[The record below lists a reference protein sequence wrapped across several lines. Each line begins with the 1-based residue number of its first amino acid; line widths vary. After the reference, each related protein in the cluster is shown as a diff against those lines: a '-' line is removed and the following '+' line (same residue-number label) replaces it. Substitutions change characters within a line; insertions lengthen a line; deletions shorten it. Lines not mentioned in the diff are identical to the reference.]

1 MSSNRHIMMGKNMTG
16 IEIAFLILGIVLLVA
31 GYVIPE
37 SKSEDEV
44 QNVELSR
51 EETRAA
57 LDGHI
62 EDAKISVDE
71 MVEET
76 LSYSMEKAERGLER
90 ISNDKISAVGEYAQ
104 TVLDD
109 INKNHKEVMFLYD
122 MLNEKSESLKEL
134 VAQSERAG
142 RDLVSSAERAAK
154 EMEALQS
161 AGQQSTPAAEA
172 MEDGEK
178 EPLEALPEAAAPA
191 KTKTR
196 QPRKAAPKEKIS
208 VPESEVA
215 NIQFEGTGDDSSLN
229 NNEKILEL
237 YKQGKSN
244 MVIAKQLGLGVGE
257 VKLVIDLFK
266 GMSQ

>member
-1 MSSNRHIMMGKNMTG
+1 MTG
-16 IEIAFLILGIVLLVA
+16 IEIAFLILGVVLLVA
-31 GYVIPE
+31 GYLIPASQE
-37 SKSEDEV
+37 MGEE
-44 QNVELSR
+44 QHVELSR
-51 EETRAA
+51 EEIKSA

-62 EDAKISVDE
+62 ADAKISVDE

-90 ISNDKISAVGEYAQ
+90 ISNDKISAVSEYAG

-122 MLNEKSESLKEL
+122 MLNEKSEGLKEL
-134 VAQSERAG
+134 VAKSEKAG
-142 RDLVSSAERAAK
+142 RDLVQNAERAAQEFELAK
-154 EMEALQS
+154 EKAVDKK
-161 AGQQSTPAAEA
+161 PAKKEKVEEKVAQPA
-172 MEDGEK
+172 KARTRKAVEK
-178 EPLEALPEAAAPA
+178 EEIVVTQDEM
-191 KTKTR
+191 
-196 QPRKAAPKEKIS
+196 
-208 VPESEVA
+208 A
-215 NIQFEGTGDDSSLN
+215 NIQFEGTGDDESLN